1 MSDTDKNGHV
11 SDGWSVAEAMP
22 RWQFVLD
29 AVVAAAFAV
38 VLAGIMAARHQWTWL
53 PLVGL
58 LALALALRHR
68 HVWLMIGLSVLA
80 GLVQLFLTDVAYPAD
95 AAFAVLFFGLGSHA
109 RRVLRVT
116 GLGCAVLATV
126 VAGWYT
132 VFQSGGGE
140 PTETMWAQG
149 AVFALGTAVVTLGGW
164 TVGYIQWLNRR
175 AMQAGVD
182 ARLDAAERRRLQDAI
197 DQEQER
203 SRIATD
209 MHDVVAHSWA
219 VVAAQAD
226 GARYSIGKSPES
238 TERALEVIGE
248 TARSTIADIRVILAR
263 LRYQEPSGTT
273 PKAIPGAEQQ
283 RQLFARMRASGMQL
297 DDTETGASSNSPL
310 IVMTAHRLLSE
321 ALTNALKHGDL
332 DAPVEVRQ
340 DWSEG
345 YRLRVVNSLSDR
357 EGSVGAGHG
366 IIGMRERA
374 TLAGGVVTSS
384 HSDGRWVV
392 AAYLPEPDHSESEH
406 LEEGQ

>member
-1 MSDTDKNGHV
+1 M

-38 VLAGIMAARHQWTWL
+38 VLAGLMAAKHQWSWL
-53 PLVGL
+53 SVVGL
-58 LALALALRHR
+58 LALALALRRR
-68 HVWLMIGLSVLA
+68 HVWLMIGLAVLA
-80 GLVQLFLTDVAYPAD
+80 GLVQLFLTGVVYPAD
-95 AAFAVLFFGLGSHA
+95 AAYAVLFFSLGAHV
-109 RRVLRVT
+109 RRVVRVT
-116 GLGCAVLATV
+116 GWGCAVLATV
-126 VAGWYT
+126 VAGGYE
-132 VFQSGGGE
+132 VLHSGGGE
-140 PTETMWAQG
+140 PIETRLLG
-149 AVFALGTAVVTLGGW
+149 GSVFAMGTAVVTLGGW

-175 AMQAGVD
+175 AMQADVD
-182 ARLDAAERRRLQDAI
+182 ARLDAAERSRLQDAV

-203 SRIATD
+203 SRIAAD

-226 GARYSIGKSPES
+226 GARYSIGESPES
-238 TERALEVIGE
+238 AERALEVIGE
-248 TARSTIADIRVILAR
+248 TARSTIADLRVILAR
-263 LRYQEPSGTT
+263 LRYQELAGTT
-273 PKAIPGAEQQ
+273 PGTTPGAEQQ

-297 DDTETGASSNSPL
+297 DDTETGVRSSSPL

-374 TLAGGVVTSS
+374 TLAGGTVTSS